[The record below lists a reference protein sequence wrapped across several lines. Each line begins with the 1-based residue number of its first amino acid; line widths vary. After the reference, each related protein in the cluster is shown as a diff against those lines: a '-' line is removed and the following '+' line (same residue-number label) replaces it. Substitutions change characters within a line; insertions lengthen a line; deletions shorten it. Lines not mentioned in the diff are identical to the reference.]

1 MLNFLRKRASSWFIK
16 AAFFLIIIVFIFWGV
31 GTVRER
37 EQTII
42 GEVNG
47 KKISIGEF
55 QNAVNIVAENYKAI
69 LGDKFDYKIFS
80 EQIKKTAWE
89 MLVDQAILTQ
99 VAEEL
104 KLKVSP
110 QEVIDEIQKVDAF
123 KENGVFKR
131 EKYVEVLRY
140 NKIMPSQFEAQTE
153 KSLLLKKVRTFLK
166 NAVTTTDSEIENWYL
181 LKNRKIK
188 AGYITLNYKDFAKE
202 VSVTEED
209 IKKYYE
215 DNKEQFKKPE
225 KASITYY
232 LLPISDFISNIKPDE
247 KDLKDYYD
255 EHKDEFFEPRKYTLR
270 HVFVAFGKDRNT
282 SRNKIEE
289 AKKSLA
295 KEDFAKVAGK
305 YNEDGTKNRGG
316 LLGEITLNMV
326 TPKLASIISGMKKG
340 DISGIVESEYGYHII
355 KVDDIKE
362 EKIKEFNEVKEV
374 VKEKVIQNKAKIL
387 ALKNASEIKDALEK
401 GQVQN
406 IKYKPEKAEVQ
417 KDKPIINDMNLP
429 ELVNNIFTLGEG
441 KTFGPFNIS
450 KGVLVGKIDKIEKG
464 YYAISEVKEKVKEG
478 VIKNKALN
486 IAEEKA
492 KKMISEGT
500 LTKGKETDWFSPA
513 GVLPAP
519 LNSLKDLDKDISSLD
534 KNNKIIKKPFRSE
547 DSIYIVYLIDIQEPV
562 LDKNS
567 EEYKKFAS
575 DFIENKQNLF
585 FEEWLKSLKKK
596 AKIKLNEERFKSL

>member
-209 IKKYYE
+209 IKKYYD

-255 EHKDEFFEPRKYTLR
+255 EHKDEFFEPKKYTLR
-270 HVFVAFGKDRNT
+270 HIFVAFGKDRNA
-282 SRNKIEE
+282 SRNKIED
-289 AKKSLA
+289 AKKSLE

-316 LLGEITLNMV
+316 LLGEISINMV
-326 TPKLASIISGMKKG
+326 TPKLASIITGMKKG
-340 DISGIVESEYGYHII
+340 DVSGVVESEYGYHII
-355 KVDDIKE
+355 KVEDIKE
-362 EKIKEFNEVKEV
+362 EKVRDFNEVKEI

-406 IKYKPEKAEVQ
+406 IKYKPEKTEVQ
-417 KDKPIINDMNLP
+417 KDKPTINDMNLP

-441 KTFGPFNIS
+441 KTFGPFNTT
-450 KGVLVGKIDKIEKG
+450 KGVLVGKVEKIEKG
-464 YYAISEVKEKVKEG
+464 YFDIAEVKEKIKDI
-478 VIKNKALN
+478 VIKTKALN

-492 KKMISEGT
+492 KKMINEGN
-500 LTKGKETDWFSPA
+500 LTKGKETEFFSPA
-513 GVLPAP
+513 GVLPAQ
-519 LNSLKDLDKDISSLD
+519 LNKLKDLDKDIPSLD
-534 KNNKIIKKPFRSE
+534 KDNKILKKPYRSE
-547 DSIYIVYLIDIQEPV
+547 DSVYIVYLIDIQEPS

-567 EEYKKFAS
+567 EEYKKFANE
-575 DFIENKQNLF
+575 FIENKQNLF